1 MASRM
6 LEESQKLEDKEK
18 IALETAATSYIAG
31 VG

>member
-6 LEESQKLEDKEK
+6 LEESYKADDKEK
-18 IALETAATSYIAG
+18 VAIDAAATSYIAG